1 MKILDEAF
9 ELLKQIVLELKE
21 IKILLI
27 ETNSLLMDM
36 GLEKFRKK
44 HD

>member
-9 ELLKQIVLELKE
+9 ELLKQIVVELKA
-21 IKILLI
+21 IRTLLI
-27 ETNSLLMDM
+27 ETNSILTDM
-36 GLEKFRKK
+36 ELEKLRRK